1 MVTPHPPSH
10 VPAVHDFPH
19 NSWSPSS
26 SSFREGQPKLQN
38 TRIFT
43 FSFTDSAG
51 HIPEKGIYGL
61 VWDQS
66 KRIKVGMK
74 TDKFQLFCYHLVRA
88 LVYLDWKLKIRYL
101 ETASEVVGREVLIWN
116 LSRHGR
122 NIHIGAGRL
131 CPLTKFQQSR
141 HFREKS
147 QTCLFA

>member
-1 MVTPHPPSH
+1 
-10 VPAVHDFPH
+10 
-19 NSWSPSS
+19 
-26 SSFREGQPKLQN
+26 
-38 TRIFT
+38 
-43 FSFTDSAG
+43 
-51 HIPEKGIYGL
+51 
-61 VWDQS
+61 
-66 KRIKVGMK
+66 MK

-101 ETASEVVGREVLIWN
+101 ETASEVMGREVLIWN

-131 CPLTKFQQSR
+131 CPLTKFQPSR